1 MLKKGDR
8 FQICPLRPGV
18 SIMTENTP
26 TTKTKVT
33 LRHTPRRW
41 LVTGAAGFIG
51 SNLDELKWNEIHHYG
66 LKEHASVDT
75 NYGFVLATE
84 LTPSS
89 VSDSIYLPYC
99 VAASCHT
106 KVPIKK
112 V

>member
-1 MLKKGDR
+1 LRDNEEIKKEREKREIPEGKIDKNGKPLKFSRD
-8 FQICPLRPGV
+8 FESDW
-18 SIMTENTP
+18 SI
-26 TTKTKVT
+26 K
-33 LRHTPRRW
+33 
-41 LVTGAAGFIG
+41 
-51 SNLDELKWNEIHHYG
+51 NEKPHYG

-99 VAASCHT
+99 IAASGHT
-106 KVPIKK
+106 EEPIKK